1 MAKITGNS
9 WNTSNDDLTCTCCG
23 AGKNDVDVLIQVPT
37 GLICNLCIDL
47 AKTMSDS
54 EMLDRKKLPMTTH
67 LYPPADEGYDDYSV
81 EDLLKLY
88 GLATSVSNNNLLHS
102 YHDSSNFV
110 QRFGNPEQ
118 TNDNEIDELFK
129 SPRPKEIKSELDEYI
144 IGQESA
150 KKSLSIAVYNH
161 YKRLNCK
168 KSEDLPKSNIMLIG
182 PTGSGKTLFA
192 QTLAKQLNVPLAIA
206 DATSLTE
213 AGYVGDDVES
223 ILTKLVN
230 EADGDVV
237 MAERGIVYI
246 DEIDKICAKPGV
258 NGGRDVS
265 GEGVQQ
271 ALLKIIEGTKANVK
285 SKPGRKSPTDD
296 TVELDTSNILFIVG
310 GAFSGIEKIIA
321 KRQNSKNSG
330 IGFHAAVNSAD
341 EVNIGKLISEVTTED
356 ITKFGLIPEFVGR
369 IPVVATLEELNV
381 EALIKILTEP
391 KNAITKQYAT
401 LIELDDSKLSF
412 DQSALEAI
420 ANTAIKTKTGAR
432 GLQTVLEK
440 QLTEI
445 MFEAEEGMD
454 MTLVYDENDFKIV
467 YNETSV

>member
-1 MAKITGNS
+1 MAKVTGDS
-9 WNTSNDDLTCTCCG
+9 WNINGTDNVCSCCG
-23 AGKNDVDVLIQVPT
+23 AGKDDVDVLIQVPT

-47 AKTMSDS
+47 AKSISDS
-54 EMLDRKKLPMTTH
+54 EMLDRKKQFLP
-67 LYPPADEGYDDYSV
+67 PPNYLSEPEDFGDCSV

-88 GLATSVSNNNLLHS
+88 GFATSISNESL
-102 YHDSSNFV
+102 YA
-110 QRFGNPEQ
+110 PE
-118 TNDNEIDELFK
+118 TAKPLDTEIDDLFK
-129 SPRPKEIKSELDEYI
+129 SPRPKEIKNELDDYI
-144 IGQESA
+144 IGQDSA
-150 KKSLSIAVYNH
+150 KKSLAIAVYNH
-161 YKRLNCK
+161 YKRLNSK
-168 KSEDLPKSNIMLIG
+168 NPEDLPKSNIMLIG

-206 DATSLTE
+206 DATALTE

-223 ILTKLVN
+223 ILTKLVSA
-230 EADGDVV
+230 ADGDTV

-246 DEIDKICAKPGV
+246 DEIDKICSKPGV

-285 SKPGRKSPTDD
+285 TKPGRKSPTDD

-310 GAFSGIEKIIA
+310 GAFSGIEKIIK
-321 KRQNSKNSG
+321 KRQNAKSSG
-330 IGFHAAVNSAD
+330 IGFHASVNSTD
-341 EVNIGKLISEVTTED
+341 EVNVGKVISEVTTED

-369 IPVVATLEELNV
+369 IPVVATLEELNI

-391 KNAITKQYAT
+391 KNAITKQYAA

-420 ANTAIKTKTGAR
+420 ANIAIKRKTGAR

-440 QLTEI
+440 QLTEV

-454 MTLVYDENDFKIV
+454 MTLIYDENDFKIV
-467 YNETSV
+467 YNESNV